1 MAGAPEYTSQV
12 AAPAG
17 PRETIAPLNAP
28 YTGGTEAGQQALSQ
42 LGGEISD
49 VAGKVVAAQKE
60 ATAIEA
66 TTNHLTQ
73 LDEIKTKYLRDPDYE
88 GAPAN
93 FQKEAAQLELD
104 SSAGISDPLARAKAR
119 LTWRQ
124 KAITDYNDIRTTSLT
139 RQKDA
144 VAADLDTQGVTN
156 INDAATASSP
166 VARQA
171 AIDRQNSAVDG
182 AAGKLWISKVDA
194 ETRKRQFGSELA
206 EIDARRGMQGDPA
219 TVAAAL
225 EDSKQFPGL
234 DPKRREV
241 LIAEAHAKADQ
252 LGVLRQGAIAVVA
265 PDRAA
270 LNIGR
275 VATPDLADPVF
286 DKLPQTEQVTKELDL
301 TPQEQALYQRHLT
314 NLTGPGGV
322 DNPDGS
328 RSTLFQAVQEHD
340 GRFYSIPTV
349 WNGRIETENFTRP
362 SDGKKFQV
370 PNSTALAN
378 VERVGWKNFPSYATP
393 EEADARYNQLH
404 GYMEQDTEKYQSG
417 QLGRGY
423 FRQLVGRYAD
433 TPVQIAAAA
442 AAYNAG
448 PDRTDK
454 WIDAARAQFGPSFT
468 AAQFQSVI
476 DDKGTRDYVGNLYKK
491 SNADMG
497 GAGLS
502 PAAQYHAAAAAKA
515 AQAGELADQRHA
527 VIAVAD
533 AARIT
538 DNPELLMGDG
548 MTPDPVKLGQYKL
561 IQAQAAAAGDVG
573 AAKNLREIGLREDVL
588 PAVRQIQR
596 MPTGQAEEFVTAA
609 ETALATSPAPTLEQR
624 TKVHFFRDALDRTK
638 QLAATDPVAL
648 AERTGMVPLTAIDP
662 QANAADPGFAAA
674 LTKRAATSRVAAD
687 FYGVADKPFKPQEA
701 ATLKDRFANAGPNE
715 QADLIATLG
724 KAMGSGPSYHAALGQ
739 IGADKPVYALAGE
752 IAATRPDLARE
763 ILHGVPLL
771 KEKDTADKSALVS
784 QVLADKLG
792 GQLYPSGEQ
801 QEQLVQAATALDASR
816 RSAAGAL
823 YASTDA
829 SGIGRA
835 IDDIAGTTVVRNG
848 VKVPLPPTMHAA
860 DAADLI
866 NHFGERELQL
876 SGGAID
882 RNGKA
887 MTAADINAHGKW
899 RPRQIGGTTYSI
911 DMPAAGGDAPVMNYN
926 GRNLVIDLATLAAP
940 VRSAANPLQRAYRGA
955 IADVGKPRPDD
966 RRPAPAAAP
975 PEPEPYIE

>member
-12 AAPAG
+12 AAPSG

-28 YTGGTEAGQQALSQ
+28 YTGGAEAGQQALSQ

-73 LDEIKTKYLRDPDYE
+73 LDEIKTKYLQDPDYE

-93 FQKEAAQLELD
+93 FQKDAAQLELD
-104 SSAGISDPLARAKAR
+104 NSAGISDPLARAKAR

-124 KAITDYNDIRTTSLT
+124 KAITDYNDIRTTSLA

-144 VAADLDTQGVTN
+144 VAADLNTQGVTN
-156 INDAATASSP
+156 INDAATASSA

-171 AIDRQNSAVDG
+171 AIDRQNSAIDG
-182 AAGKLWISKVDA
+182 AAGKLWISAVDA
-194 ETRKRQFGSELA
+194 ETRKKQFAGELA

-219 TVAAAL
+219 AVAAGL
-225 EDSKQFPGL
+225 EDGKQFPGL

-265 PDRAA
+265 PERAA

-286 DKLPQTEQVTKELDL
+286 DRGILKLETAGDNSEVSSKGAVGLSQILPGTARDMAPQTFAGMDDAAITERLKAD
-301 TPQEQALYQRHLT
+301 P
-314 NLTGPGGV
+314 
-322 DNPDGS
+322 
-328 RSTLFQAVQEHD
+328 TL
-340 GRFYSIPTV
+340 
-349 WNGRIETENFTRP
+349 
-362 SDGKKFQV
+362 
-370 PNSTALAN
+370 N
-378 VERVGWKNFPSYATP
+378 V
-393 EEADARYNQLH
+393 
-404 GYMEQDTEKYQSG
+404 
-417 QLGRGY
+417 QLGRAY
-423 FRQLVGRYAD
+423 FRQMVGRYGD

-448 PDRTDK
+448 PGRADK

-476 DDKGTRDYVGNLYKK
+476 DIKETRDYVGNLYK
-491 SNADMG
+491 NTGADMG

-548 MTPDPVKLGQYKL
+548 MTPDPIKLGQYKL
-561 IQAQAAAAGDVG
+561 IQAQAAAAGSVE

-596 MPTGQAEEFVTAA
+596 MPTGQAEELVTAA
-609 ETALATSPAPTLEQR
+609 ETALANSPSPTLEQR
-624 TKVHFFRDALDRTK
+624 TKVHFLRDALDRTK
-638 QLAATDPVAL
+638 QLAASDPVAL
-648 AERTGMVPLTAIDP
+648 AERTGMVPLTEIDP
-662 QANAADPGFAAA
+662 QANAADPGFAAS
-674 LTKRAATSRVAAD
+674 LTKRAATSRAAAD

-724 KAMGSGPSYHAALGQ
+724 KAMGSGPSYRAALGQ

-771 KEKDTADKSALVS
+771 KEKDTADKSGLVA

-792 GQLYPSGEQ
+792 GQLYPTGEQ
-801 QEQLVQAATALDASR
+801 QEQLIQAATALDASR

-823 YASTDA
+823 YTNVDA
-829 SGIGRA
+829 SGIGKA
-835 IDDIAGTTVVRNG
+835 IDDIAGTAINRAG
-848 VKVPLPPTMHAA
+848 IKVPLPPTMNAGVAA
-860 DAADLI
+860 DRID
-866 NHFGERELQL
+866 NFSERELQL
-876 SGGAID
+876 SGGAYDSSGRPIPA
-882 RNGKA
+882 K
-887 MTAADINAHGKW
+887 DIANARW
-899 RPRQIGGTTYSI
+899 RPLEVGGSRYVI
-911 DMPAAGGDAPVMNYN
+911 DMPAAGGFKPVINYN
-926 GRNLVIDLATLAAP
+926 GGSLVIDLATLGSAP
-940 VRSAANPLQRAYRGA
+940 VRDAGGLTPAQKEFNARRAVPG
-955 IADVGKPRPDD
+955 PRPEPG
-966 RRPAPAAAP
+966 RLPERP
-975 PEPEPYIE
+975 PEPEPEPEPDNFE